1 MRSGWD
7 IMFLRLPPADLGV
20 IVPLWKT
27 WDSWDIGHVL
37 EYVSVSL
44 HYTGSVELSVTA
56 WTWKNDV

>member
-1 MRSGWD
+1 
-7 IMFLRLPPADLGV
+7 MFLRLPPADLGV
-20 IVPLWKT
+20 IVHLWKT